1 MTFALIILAAGK
13 GTRMKSN
20 LAKPLHKVG
29 GKPMLAWV
37 LDSSFAAGASQQ
49 IVITPEDHGDVSNFI
64 NAYKD
69 IRKVDVKTAVQ
80 HPQQGTGHAVEC
92 AAPLLKDFDGIVL
105 VAFADTPLLF
115 ADTYATLAQSL
126 HDNPNAG
133 VACLGFH
140 ADDPTG
146 YGRMVLDDDGK
157 LVKIVEEKDTNAD
170 EKHISFVNAGI
181 MALRAPLVFDLLD
194 GIAYANAS
202 GEKYLTDC
210 VEAAR
215 AKGLD
220 VLALE
225 ASQEEVIG
233 VNDRSHLAEAEAIL
247 QARLRTAAMEAGASL
262 IAPETVF
269 LHHDTVLEPDVIIE
283 PNVVFGPNVTI
294 GQGSEVKSFS
304 HLEGVVTGACCVIG
318 PYARLRPGTELG
330 EGVKIGN
337 FVEVKNTVMGDLA
350 KANHL
355 TYLGDATVGT
365 KANIGAGTITCNYD
379 GVNKY
384 KTSIGDGAFIGS
396 NSSLVAP
403 ISVGDRAI
411 IGAGS
416 TITKNVDADDLS
428 ISRGEMKTISGGAT
442 RLRQRQIKIK
452 PSG

>member
-1 MTFALIILAAGK
+1 MTFSLIILAAGK

-37 LDSSFAAGASQQ
+37 LDSGFAAGASAQ

-64 NAYKD
+64 DAYSD
-69 IRKVDVKTAVQ
+69 IRQLDVKTAVQ

-92 AAPLLKDFDGIVL
+92 AAPLLKDYDGIVL
-105 VAFADTPLLF
+105 VAFADTPLLY
-115 ADTYATLAQSL
+115 ADTYAALAQSL
-126 HDNPNAG
+126 HDNPNAA

-140 ADDPTG
+140 ADQPKG
-146 YGRMVLDDDGK
+146 YGRMVLDDGGK
-157 LVKIVEEKDTNAD
+157 LVKIVEEKDTNAE
-170 EKHISFVNAGI
+170 EKHITFVNAGI
-181 MALRAPLVFDLLD
+181 MALSAPLVFDLLD
-194 GIAYANAS
+194 EIAYANAS

-215 AKGLD
+215 AKGHD

-225 ASQEEVIG
+225 ASQTEVIG

-304 HLEGVVTGACCVIG
+304 HLEGVVTGACCIIG
-318 PYARLRPGTELG
+318 PYARLRPGTQLG

-337 FVEVKNTVMGDLA
+337 FVETKNTVMGDLA

-355 TYLGDATVGT
+355 TYLGDATVGG

-379 GVNKY
+379 GVNKH
-384 KTSIGDGAFIGS
+384 KTSIGEGAFIGS

-416 TITKNVDADDLS
+416 TITKNVGSDDLALT
-428 ISRGEMKTISGGAT
+428 RGEMKTVSNGAT
-442 RLRQRQIKIK
+442 RLRQRQTKAK